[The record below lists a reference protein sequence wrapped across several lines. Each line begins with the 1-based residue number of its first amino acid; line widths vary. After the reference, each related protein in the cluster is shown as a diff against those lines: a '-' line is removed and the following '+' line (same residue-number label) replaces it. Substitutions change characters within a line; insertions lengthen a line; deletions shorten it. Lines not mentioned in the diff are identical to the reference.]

1 MAAFVADGVT
11 LNTTSGTHTVT
22 FTPTAGNMIIIVT
35 ASTDNTSLATPTD
48 DNSSGAYTLLGTAYK
63 NSNLDTMSIFAR
75 TSLIPST
82 ASTVFTHAP
91 GTSSGGGLTVI
102 EISGVSYKK
111 TGASAAKQAV
121 AVQSNQDPTITPTPT
136 FTYFPNP
143 ANMIIGATF
152 NATTGAGMTARTG
165 YTERRDVN
173 YATPST
179 GLETMTR
186 DSGEAMK
193 AIAWGGTIAFDSC
206 SLALELDSEADVD
219 VINVSNQ
226 NDPKTPQRYWK
237 PA

>member
-1 MAAFVADGVT
+1 MPAFVADGLT
-11 LNTTSGTHTVT
+11 FNTTTGTHTVT
-22 FTPTAGNMIIIVT
+22 LTPGVGELIIIISANTGFT
-35 ASTDNTSLATPTD
+35 ALTAPTD
-48 DNSSGAYTLLGTAYK
+48 DNSSGTYTRIATAYK
-63 NSNLDTMSIFAR
+63 AANADTMSIFAR